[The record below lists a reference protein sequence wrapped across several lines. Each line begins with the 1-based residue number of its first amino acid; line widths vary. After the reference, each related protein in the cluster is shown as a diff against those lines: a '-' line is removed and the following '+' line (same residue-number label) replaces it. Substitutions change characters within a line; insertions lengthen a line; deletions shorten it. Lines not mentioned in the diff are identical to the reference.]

1 MLSYKDKRTN
11 EIVSIRILLP
21 LLFFLSLE
29 VIAQDVAL
37 PTLTKRV
44 TDLTNTLSSAE
55 QSSLEQ
61 KLKNY
66 EDAKG
71 SQLVVVMLPTTG
83 DETIEQYS
91 IRLGEKQKIGREG
104 VDDGVIMLFA
114 MEDRKMRIEVGYG
127 LEGALTDALSK
138 RIITNIITPE
148 FRSGHIYKGIDSG
161 VDVVISAISGE
172 ELPPAVRKN
181 TSSSK
186 SSGNSWLLPII
197 ILGFILTGV
206 IKTVL
211 TKKLGK
217 SKATGV
223 SAAIVFVLGW
233 LLVGLFAGIFIS
245 AIVAIFMSVPSN
257 GGNGGRGGGM
267 YWGGGLGGG
276 GFSGGG
282 GGFGGFSGGGGG
294 FGGGGASG
302 GW

>member
-1 MLSYKDKRTN
+1 MK
-11 EIVSIRILLP
+11 IRILIP
-21 LLFFLSLE
+21 LIIFLSIS
-29 VIAQDVAL
+29 VFAQDVKL
-37 PTLTKRV
+37 PPLDKRV
-44 TDLTNTLSSAE
+44 TDLTGTLSVPE
-55 QSSLEQ
+55 QNTLEQ
-61 KLKNY
+61 KLRNY

-71 SQLVVVMLPTTG
+71 SQIVVVLIPTTG

-91 IRLGEKQKIGREG
+91 IRLAEKRKIGREG
-104 VDDGVIMLFA
+104 VDDGVILLFA

-148 FRSGHIYKGIDSG
+148 FRSGHIYRGIDNG

-172 ELPPAVRKN
+172 ELPPAVRQRRSGSN
-181 TSSSK
+181 
-186 SSGNSWLLPII
+186 SSGKSWVLPLII
-197 ILGFILTGV
+197 MGFIFTG
-206 IKTVL
+206 ILKTML

-217 SKATGV
+217 GKATGV
-223 SAAIVFVLGW
+223 SALIVFLIGW
-233 LLVGLFAGIFIS
+233 LLIGFIAGIFIS

-276 GFSGGG
+276 GFSSGGG